1 MNKNIETKAADN
13 IRILAASMVENA
25 KSGHPGGA
33 MGGADFINI
42 LYTEFLN
49 YNPSDMTWINRDRFF
64 LDAGHMS
71 PMLYSVL
78 TLSGFYT
85 IEDISNFRQW
95 ESVTPGHPEL
105 DVLRGV
111 ENTSGPLGQGH
122 TMAVG
127 AAIAERFLTERFGE
141 WMSHKIYAFIS
152 DGGIQEEVSQGAGRI
167 AGYLGLSNLIMFYD
181 SNDIQ
186 LSTTTSEVTT
196 EDTAKKY
203 EAWGWNVMTIEGNNA
218 DQIRYAL
225 KKANIETER
234 PTLIIGKTIM
244 GKGAVTETGESF
256 ERKTETHGMPLGA
269 AGASIN
275 KTIENL
281 GGDPLNPFQIFDE
294 VKELYEK
301 RKTQLIEN
309 ASAKKA
315 EQKKWEAAN
324 PELAMKLKKFF
335 ATEAPEFDFSSIE
348 QKDNSA
354 TRAASSAV
362 LSAFAGKIENM
373 IVASAD
379 LSNSDKT
386 DGFLKKTT
394 AFTKGNFKGAFLQ
407 AGVSELTMA
416 CLANG
421 MALHGGVIPVCGTFF
436 VFSDYMKPAVR
447 LAALMQL
454 PVKYVWTHDAFRV
467 GEDGPTHQPV
477 EHEAQIRLMEKLKN
491 HHGKNSMLVI
501 RPADCNE
508 TTVAWKMAIENL
520 DSPTALI
527 LSRQNITNLPAN
539 GTKYESSLQAEKGAY
554 IVQKPEGTPDVVLV
568 ASGSE
573 VATLVEGANLL
584 AEKDNL
590 KIQVVSAPSEGL
602 FRNQSKEYQE
612 SVLPAGIP
620 RFGMTA
626 GLPVNLAG
634 LVGENGKIWGMETF
648 GYSAPYKILD
658 EKLGFTG
665 ENVYNQVKELLS

>member
-1 MNKNIETKAADN
+1 MNKSIEIKAADN
-13 IRILAASMVENA
+13 IRILAASMVEKA

-49 YNPSDMTWINRDRFF
+49 YDPSDMTWINRDRFF
-64 LDAGHMS
+64 LDPGHMS
-71 PMLYSVL
+71 PMLYA
-78 TLSGFYT
+78 TLSLAGFFDM
-85 IEDISNFRQW
+85 EDLKNFRQW

-127 AAIAERFLTERFGE
+127 AAITERFLVQRFGE
-141 WMSHKIYAFIS
+141 WMSHKTYAFIS
-152 DGGIQEEVSQGAGRI
+152 DGGVQEEISQGAGRI
-167 AGYLGLSNLIMFYD
+167 AGHLGLSNLIMFYD

-186 LSTTTSEVTT
+186 LSTNTDEVTT

-203 EAWGWNVMTIEGNNA
+203 EAWGWNVMTIDGNNPE
-218 DQIRYAL
+218 QIRAAL
-225 KKANIETER
+225 KKANDETAK

-244 GKGAVTETGESF
+244 GKGAVTATGESY
-256 ERKTETHGMPLGA
+256 ERKCATHGMPLGE
-269 AGASIN
+269 AGASFEKSIL
-275 KTIENL
+275 NL
-281 GGDPLNPFQIFDE
+281 GGNPENPFVIFDD
-294 VKELYEK
+294 VKELYEN
-301 RKTQLIEN
+301 RKTALVK
-309 ASAKKA
+309 ATAAKKA
-315 EQKKWEAAN
+315 AMKNWEAAN
-324 PELAMKLKKFF
+324 AGLAAKLNKFF
-335 ATEAPEFDFSSIE
+335 SNDISGFDFSAIA

-354 TRAASSAV
+354 TRAASSTV
-362 LSAFAGKIENM
+362 LAEFAGKIENM
-373 IVASAD
+373 IVSSAD

-394 AFTKGNFKGAFLQ
+394 AFKKGDFSGSFLQ

-447 LAALMQL
+447 LAALMKL

-477 EHEAQIRLMEKLKN
+477 EQEAQIRLMEKLKN
-491 HHGKNSMLVI
+491 HHGENSMLVL
-501 RPADCNE
+501 RPADANE
-508 TTVAWKMAIENL
+508 TTVAWKMALENI
-520 DSPTALI
+520 STPTALI
-527 LSRQNITNLPAN
+527 LSRQNITNLPVEGNRYQAA
-539 GTKYESSLQAEKGAY
+539 LQAEKGAY
-554 IVQKPEGTPDVVLV
+554 IVQKPDGKPDVVLV

-573 VATLVEGANLL
+573 VATLVEGAKLL
-584 AEKDNL
+584 KEKDGL
-590 KIQVVSAPSEGL
+590 KVQVVSVPSEGL
-602 FRNQSKEYQE
+602 FRSQSKEYQNN
-612 SVLPAGIP
+612 VLPIGIP

-626 GLPVNLAG
+626 GLPVTLEG
-634 LVGENGKIWGMETF
+634 LVGENGKVWGLESF
-648 GYSAPYKILD
+648 GFSAPYTVLD
-658 EKLGFTG
+658 NKLGFNG
-665 ENVYNQVKELLS
+665 ENVYNQVKEMLG